1 MPAKV
6 ANMPAQIR
14 AHMMRANQTKQ
25 SNQSNQFK
33 KPRQPRQRKL
43 TAFERML
50 LVDPSVRSR
59 LDAKEMCR
67 RRNLKDMRDMYRRDN
82 LPDKVMAR
90 KLAERKYKTS
100 NPPGL
105 AILHF
110 FQMFEEK
117 DKETLREKA
126 KLRREIILA
135 KYPLEEWEVE
145 GGGNGNWENGEFEG
159 ESDGESDG
167 EFE

>member
-25 SNQSNQFK
+25 SNQFK
-33 KPRQPRQRKL
+33 KPRQPRQPRL

-90 KLAERKYKTS
+90 KLAECEYKTS

-145 GGGNGNWENGEFEG
+145 GGGNGDNGENGEFEG
-159 ESDGESDG
+159 ESEGESDG